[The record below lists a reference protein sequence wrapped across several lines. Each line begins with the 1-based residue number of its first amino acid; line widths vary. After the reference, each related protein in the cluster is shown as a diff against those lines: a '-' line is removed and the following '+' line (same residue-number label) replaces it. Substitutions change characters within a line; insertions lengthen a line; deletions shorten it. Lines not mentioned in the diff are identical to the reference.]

1 MIISCLRTYTHEDIY
16 KTERIM
22 QAIPHVYR
30 SQEERDQNKGLSFAS
45 VHKYLK
51 HQKPS
56 FPVAKKHIVFDQKI
70 LLDLFRSLEN
80 VNAQQKLTEDR

>member
-1 MIISCLRTYTHEDIY
+1 
-16 KTERIM
+16 M

-56 FPVAKKHIVFDQKI
+56 FPVAKNLQKI

-80 VNAQQKLTEDR
+80 VNAPRKLTEDRKTRLKTPLKIPERGWTIQTKK

>member
-1 MIISCLRTYTHEDIY
+1 
-16 KTERIM
+16 M

-56 FPVAKKHIVFDQKI
+56 FPVAKKHIVFDKKT

-80 VNAQQKLTEDR
+80 VNAPRKLTEDR